1 MSRRKRD
8 GQFQGRF
15 SLLAVTTLEKLLLS
29 GELGGQRR
37 AASLK
42 LIAIEE
48 KVGSVLRALFASLV
62 GKLGRSQVRGVHFEE
77 ADEITIE
84 GESSKL
90 ILDGETFSAERGSP
104 INLTPRAPLSFVKL
118 AA

>member
-1 MSRRKRD
+1 MSET
-8 GQFQGRF
+8 GSMMSGRY

-29 GELGGQRR
+29 VELAGERR
-37 AASLK
+37 GALK
-42 LIAIEE
+42 FLAIEE
-48 KVGSVLRALFASLV
+48 TASSMFRALFASLA
-62 GKLGRSQVRGVHFEE
+62 GKLGQSKVRGVHFQET
-77 ADEITIE
+77 DEIIIE

-104 INLTPRAPLSFVKL
+104 INLRSAKPLSFVML